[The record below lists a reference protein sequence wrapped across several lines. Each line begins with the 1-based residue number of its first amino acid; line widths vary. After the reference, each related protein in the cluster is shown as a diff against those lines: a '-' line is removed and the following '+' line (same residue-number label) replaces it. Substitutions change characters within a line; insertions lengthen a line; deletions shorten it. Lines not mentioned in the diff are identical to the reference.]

1 MWEAAWA
8 HKLSRGQISRSDAV
22 KLVTTN
28 VEDLFNLPQ
37 HTSSSSEHLPEF
49 VAYEVRSFSCRL
61 AKTTR
66 IDDRLFRRAIH
77 SSLAL
82 ASLQLTATT
91 RSRFSREG
99 VVYRIRDCK

>member
-8 HKLSRGQISRSDAV
+8 HKLSRGKISRSDAV
-22 KLVTTN
+22 KLVSTN

-37 HTSSSSEHLPEF
+37 HASSSSEHLPEF
-49 VAYEVRSFSCRL
+49 VAYEVRSVCCRP
-61 AKTTR
+61 AKTTT
-66 IDDRLFRRAIH
+66 IDNERCHRAIR

-91 RSRFSREG
+91 RSRFSRERS
-99 VVYRIRDCK
+99 V